1 MTRHYMERTLINGT
15 WKGEL
20 GLGLAPR
27 ELEFVLSVAQ
37 GQTAKQIAKSCGI
50 SPGTVV
56 KRLSS
61 AMLKLGVTRQTAMV
75 AEAIRRRIIT
85 PVCIALA
92 PAIVIHA
99 GYIASGRQTG
109 DPILPDESED
119 GIFLA

>member
-1 MTRHYMERTLINGT
+1 MERTLNNGT

-61 AMLKLGVTRQTAMV
+61 AMFKLGVTRQTAMV
-75 AEAIRRRIIT
+75 AEAIRRKIIT

-92 PAIVIHA
+92 PAMVIHPDHQVF
-99 GYIASGRQTG
+99 GHRTG
-109 DPILPDESED
+109 DPIMPGGSEE

>member
-1 MTRHYMERTLINGT
+1 MESTLISGA
-15 WKGEL
+15 WKGKL

-75 AEAIRRRIIT
+75 AEAIRRRIIS
-85 PVCIALA
+85 PVSAALMSDTCRS
-92 PAIVIHA
+92 HL
-99 GYIASGRQTG
+99 ASGDPRQPG
-109 DPILPDESED
+109 EAEE